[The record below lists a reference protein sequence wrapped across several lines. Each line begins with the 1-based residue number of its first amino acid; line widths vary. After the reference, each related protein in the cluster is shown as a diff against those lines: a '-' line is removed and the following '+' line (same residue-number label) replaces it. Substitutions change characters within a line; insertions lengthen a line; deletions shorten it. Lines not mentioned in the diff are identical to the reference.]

1 MMADELQ
8 KIRIL
13 VGEAIK
19 RLQIL
24 EMKTTSL
31 NAKMDVMD
39 DRLVR
44 IETSVAS
51 LIRSIEDAAI
61 DDGQI
66 DYVYI
71 EGKDDRKDN

>member
-1 MMADELQ
+1 MADELQ

-24 EMKTTSL
+24 EMKATSL
-31 NAKMDVMD
+31 NMKMDVMD

-51 LIRSIEDAAI
+51 LIRSIEDAAN
-61 DDGQI
+61 DDSDI
-66 DYVYI
+66 EYVYI